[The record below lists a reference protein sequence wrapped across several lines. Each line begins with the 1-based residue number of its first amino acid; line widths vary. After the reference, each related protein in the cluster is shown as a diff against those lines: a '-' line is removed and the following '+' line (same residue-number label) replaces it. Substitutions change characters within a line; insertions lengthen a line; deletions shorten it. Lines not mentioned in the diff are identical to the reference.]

1 MSLPDPHSYANPQ
14 QARTE
19 TISLALRVDFPSQ
32 TLQGEATLDLAQ
44 AREGPFDLD
53 TRDLAIAA
61 VSTLDGRPL
70 RYHLD
75 PRDPILGSRL
85 RIDLPAYARG
95 VRIRYASSPHASA
108 LQWLDPGR
116 SGSGAHPF
124 LYSQC
129 QSIHARSIAP
139 LQDTPSVRA
148 RLDVRLT
155 VPSGLRA
162 IVAGESLGREP
173 GAAGEAIDRFAI
185 PDPIPPYL
193 IAFAVG
199 NLESRRLSHRSSVW
213 AAPALVDAA
222 ASELS
227 RVETVLEAAE
237 SLFGSYRWGRYD
249 LLVLPPSFPYG
260 GMENPRLSFL
270 SPSLLSGDGAVVN
283 VIAHEV
289 AHAWAGNLV
298 SNASANDFWLNEGF
312 AVYAERRILEALQ
325 GRDLA
330 GMHAAIGRHDL
341 EQTLHRLESRPEL
354 TRLRVDLA
362 GLDPDLA
369 YSSVPYEKGYL
380 FLCRLEEIAGR
391 VAWDAFLRAY
401 LDRFA
406 FRSITT
412 QSFLDLLEESLPEV
426 AATAGVLRWIDGPG
440 IPADAPDNPSQR
452 LTGLRILARRAAGG
466 TLPSPAERERIGPA
480 ELVVFLQALPSP
492 LPAAVCAELDR
503 AFQLRTAQNLEIRVN
518 WILVLLR
525 SGNPQGLAAAREV
538 LLSTGRLRHVRAI
551 YAALCSRPALREVAS
566 RIFAEAREGY
576 HPIVRA
582 RIDDLLRPWMTP

>member
-1 MSLPDPHSYANPQ
+1 MGFPDPHSHANPQ

-19 TISLALRVDFPSQ
+19 KISLALRVDFSSR
-32 TLQGEATLDLAQ
+32 TLRGEAALDLAQ
-44 AREGPFDLD
+44 AREGPLDLD
-53 TRDLAIAA
+53 TRDLEIEA
-61 VSTLDGRPL
+61 VSTVDGRPL
-70 RYHLD
+70 RHRLE

-85 RIDLPAYARG
+85 RIDLPAHVSG
-95 VRIRYASSPHASA
+95 VRIRYATSPTASA
-108 LQWLDPGR
+108 LQWLDLGK
-116 SGSGAHPF
+116 SGSPAHR
-124 LYSQC
+124 LVYSQC

-139 LQDTPSVRA
+139 LQDTPAIRA
-148 RLDVRLT
+148 RLDLRLT

-162 IVAGESLGREP
+162 VVAAESRGREP
-173 GAAGEAIDRFAI
+173 AGDGESTDHFAT
-185 PDPIPPYL
+185 PDPIPPHL
-193 IAFAVG
+193 IGFAVG
-199 NLESRRLSHRSSVW
+199 NFESRRLSHRSAVW

-227 RVETVLEAAE
+227 GVETVLQAAE
-237 SLFGSYRWGRYD
+237 SLFGPYRWGRYD

-283 VIAHEV
+283 VIAHEL
-289 AHAWAGNLV
+289 AHAWTGNLV
-298 SNASANDFWLNEGF
+298 TNASANDFWLNEGF

-325 GRDLA
+325 GPELA

-341 EQTLHRLESRPEL
+341 AQTLRRLESHPEL

-362 GLDPDLA
+362 GLDPDQA

-380 FLCRLEEIAGR
+380 LLCRLEEIAGR
-391 VAWDAFLRAY
+391 AAWDAFLRGY

-412 QSFLDLLEESLPEV
+412 QSFLDYLDESLPRV

-440 IPADAPDNPSQR
+440 IPAEAPDAPSQR
-452 LTGLRILARRAAGG
+452 LTELRILARRAAAGS
-466 TLPSPAERERIGPA
+466 LPSPAERERIGPA
-480 ELVVFLQALPSP
+480 ELVVFLQALPAP
-492 LPAAVCAELDR
+492 LPASVCAELDR
-503 AFQLRTAQNLEIRVN
+503 AFQLGRTRNLEVRVN
-518 WILVLLR
+518 WILVQLR
-525 SGNPQGLAAAREV
+525 SGIPEGTASAREV

-551 YAALCSRPALREVAS
+551 YSALCAHPELRDLAL

-576 HPIVRA
+576 HPIARA
-582 RIDDLLRPWMTP
+582 RIEDLLRSTNRS

>member
-1 MSLPDPHSYANPQ
+1 MGLPDPHSHANPQ

-19 TISLALRVDFPSQ
+19 QISLALRVDFSSR

-53 TRDLAIAA
+53 TRDLEIAA
-61 VSTLDGRPL
+61 VSALDGRPL
-70 RYHLD
+70 RHHLD

-85 RIDLPAYARG
+85 RIDLPAHAKG
-95 VRIRYASSPHASA
+95 VRIRYSTSPRASA

-116 SGSGAHPF
+116 SGSAHPL

-155 VPSGLRA
+155 VPPGLRA
-162 IVAGESLGREP
+162 IVAAGSLGREP
-173 GAAGEAIDRFAI
+173 DGAGEAIDRFAT
-185 PDPIPPYL
+185 PDPIPPHL

-199 NLESRRLSHRSSVW
+199 DFERRRLSHRSAVW
-213 AAPALVDAA
+213 AAPALVDTA

-227 RVETVLEAAE
+227 GVERVLEAAE

-289 AHAWAGNLV
+289 AHAWTGNLV
-298 SNASANDFWLNEGF
+298 TNASANDFWLNEGF

-325 GRDLA
+325 GGDLA

-341 EQTLHRLESRPEL
+341 DQTLHRLESRPEL
-354 TRLRVDLA
+354 TRLRMDLA

-380 FLCRLEEIAGR
+380 FLRRLEEIAGR
-391 VAWDAFLRAY
+391 AVWDAFLRTY

-412 QSFLDLLEESLPEV
+412 QSFLDLLEESLPRV

-440 IPADAPDNPSQR
+440 IPADAPENPSQR
-452 LTGLRILARRAAGG
+452 LTELRILARRAAAG
-466 TLPSPAERERIGPA
+466 TLPPPAERERIGPA

-492 LPAAVCAELDR
+492 LPASVCEELDR
-503 AFQLRTAQNLEIRVN
+503 AFHLETRRNLEIRVN
-518 WILVLLR
+518 WILVQLR
-525 SGNPQGLAAAREV
+525 SGIPHGTAAAREV

-551 YAALCSRPALREVAS
+551 YAALCSQPALRDLALE
-566 RIFAEAREGY
+566 IFEEAREGY
-576 HPIVRA
+576 HPIARA
-582 RIDDLLRPWMTP
+582 RIEELLRPWAA

>member
-1 MSLPDPHSYANPQ
+1 MSLPDPHSHANPQ

-19 TISLALRVDFPSQ
+19 RISLALRVDFPSR
-32 TLQGEATLDLAQ
+32 TLRGEATLDLAQ
-44 AREGPFDLD
+44 AREGPLDLD
-53 TRDLAIAA
+53 TRDLEIGA

-70 RYHLD
+70 RHRLE

-85 RIDLPAYARG
+85 RIDLPAHAKG
-95 VRIRYASSPHASA
+95 VRIGYATSPRASA

-116 SGSGAHPF
+116 SGSAGHPL

-139 LQDTPSVRA
+139 LQDTPAVRV

-155 VPSGLRA
+155 VPSRLRA
-162 IVAGESLGREP
+162 VVAAESLGREP
-173 GAAGEAIDRFAI
+173 DGAGEATDRFAT
-185 PDPIPPYL
+185 PEPIPPHL

-199 NLESRRLSHRSSVW
+199 DFESRRLSHRSAVW
-213 AAPALVDAA
+213 AGPALVDAA
-222 ASELS
+222 AAELS
-227 RVETVLEAAE
+227 GVETVLAAAE
-237 SLFGSYRWGRYD
+237 SLFGPYRWGRYD

-298 SNASANDFWLNEGF
+298 TNASANDFWLNEGF

-330 GMHAAIGRHDL
+330 GMHAAIGRYDL

-362 GLDPDLA
+362 GLDPDQA

-391 VAWDAFLRAY
+391 AAWDAFLRAY

-412 QSFLDLLEESLPEV
+412 QSFLDLLEELLPRV
-426 AATAGVLRWIDGPG
+426 AATAAVLRWIDGPG
-440 IPADAPDNPSQR
+440 IPADAPDAPSHR
-452 LTGLRILARRAAGG
+452 LTGLRILARRAAAGA
-466 TLPSPAERERIGPA
+466 LPSPAERERIGPA

-503 AFQLRTAQNLEIRVN
+503 AFELTATRNLEIRVN
-518 WILVLLR
+518 WILVQLR
-525 SGNPQGLAAAREV
+525 SGVPGGTAAAREV
-538 LLSTGRLRHVRAI
+538 LLATGRLRHVRAI
-551 YAALCSRPALREVAS
+551 YAALCAQPALRGFALQV
-566 RIFAEAREGY
+566 FAEAREGY
-576 HPIVRA
+576 HPIARA
-582 RIDDLLRPWMTP
+582 RIEDLLRAFR

>member
-1 MSLPDPHSYANPQ
+1 MSLPDPHSHANPR

-19 TISLALRVDFPSQ
+19 RISLALRVDFPSR
-32 TLQGEATLDLAQ
+32 TLRGEAALDLAQ
-44 AREGPFDLD
+44 AREGPLDLD
-53 TRDLAIAA
+53 TRDLEIEA
-61 VSTLDGRPL
+61 VFAFDGRPL
-70 RYHLD
+70 RHRRE

-85 RIDLPAYARG
+85 RIDLPAHAQG
-95 VRIRYASSPHASA
+95 VRIRYATSPRATA

-116 SGSGAHPF
+116 SGSAAHPL

-139 LQDTPSVRA
+139 LQDTPAVRA
-148 RLDVRLT
+148 RLEVRLT

-162 IVAGESLGREP
+162 IVAAESLGREP
-173 GAAGEAIDRFAI
+173 GGAGEATDRFAT
-185 PDPIPPYL
+185 PEPIPPHL

-199 NLESRRLSHRSSVW
+199 DFETRRLSHRSAVW
-213 AAPALVDAA
+213 AAPELVDRA

-227 RVETVLEAAE
+227 GVETVLVAAE
-237 SLFGSYRWGRYD
+237 SLFGPYLWGRYD

-289 AHAWAGNLV
+289 AHAWTGNLV
-298 SNASANDFWLNEGF
+298 TNASANDFWLNEGF
-312 AVYAERRILEALQ
+312 AVYAERRILEAMQ
-325 GRDLA
+325 GRELA

-362 GLDPDLA
+362 GLDPDQA

-380 FLCRLEEIAGR
+380 FLRRLEEIAGR
-391 VAWDAFLRAY
+391 AAWDAFLRTY

-412 QSFLDLLEESLPEV
+412 QSFLDLLEESLPRV

-440 IPADAPDNPSQR
+440 IPADAPDAPSQR
-452 LTGLRILARRAAGG
+452 LTELRILARRAAAGAF
-466 TLPSPAERERIGPA
+466 PSPVERERIGPA

-492 LPAAVCAELDR
+492 LSASVCAELDR
-503 AFQLRTAQNLEIRVN
+503 AFQLETTRNLEIRVN
-518 WILVLLR
+518 WILVQLR
-525 SGNPQGLAAAREV
+525 SGVPQGTAAAREV
-538 LLSTGRLRHVRAI
+538 LLATGRLRHVRAI
-551 YAALCSRPALREVAS
+551 YAALCAQPALRSFALEV
-566 RIFAEAREGY
+566 FAEAREGY
-576 HPIVRA
+576 HPIARA
-582 RIDDLLRPWMTP
+582 RIEDLFRAFR